1 MVVVVGI
8 DETER
13 AEIVLR
19 HARDEAERR
28 GAELHAV
35 HVFHPPVM
43 YFEVPVDVQALQSAQ
58 QRLVWE
64 RLDAVLATSPVP
76 SKRVEL
82 EGYPPDTLVAYA
94 KEVGASLIVV
104 GTRGRGDFAALVLG
118 STSHRVLH
126 LASCNVLVITGD
138 TMAER

>member
-13 AEIVLR
+13 APTVLR
-19 HARDEAERR
+19 HAMEEAERR

-43 YFEVPVDVQALQSAQ
+43 YFEVPVDVQALQTAQ
-58 QRLVWE
+58 ERQVWE
-64 RLDAVLATSPVP
+64 RLDPILAQSSVP
-76 SKRVEL
+76 TKRVAL

-126 LASCNVLVITGD
+126 LAGCNVLVVTRD
-138 TMAER
+138 S